1 MVYIQE
7 VNGYVPCSG
16 CTKCMV
22 DYKPVCRLCPICGS
36 EAEVTVSMYQINP
49 PIIQIDF
56 SVDSLR
62 TFDAHQYL
70 KIRSKEE
77 REEFKF
83 EIIDN
88 IEGTLWVRIYL
99 EEILKTVPARMNRN
113 DFMRVLEIENNEM
126 ASSGFDSMCK
136 IRIYFDGNFKLK

>member
-1 MVYIQE
+1 
-7 VNGYVPCSG
+7 
-16 CTKCMV
+16 
-22 DYKPVCRLCPICGS
+22 
-36 EAEVTVSMYQINP
+36 MYQINP

-70 KIRSKEE
+70 KIRSKKE

-113 DFMRVLEIENNEM
+113 DFMRVLEIENDELE
-126 ASSGFDSMCK
+126 SSGFDLLGR
-136 IRIYFDGNFKLK
+136 IRFYFNRNYKLKLGVIQISD

>member
-1 MVYIQE
+1 
-7 VNGYVPCSG
+7 
-16 CTKCMV
+16 
-22 DYKPVCRLCPICGS
+22 
-36 EAEVTVSMYQINP
+36 MYQINP